1 MNLDSRS
8 ATGHCEGMVT
18 LPSSSC
24 VDLSVSGHRSPPRS
38 FASVRRSLSR
48 LLVALLLPVIATA
61 CTTFPDEENRQIGAE
76 PIVFGKPRTE
86 TGKERRDPDGRP
98 IASPI
103 GSEPP
108 GRSAVE
114 LGDGSF
120 IGSFQEQGAPTSGRG
135 GSSAGDITLNLVKVP
150 VEQAAKTVLGDV
162 LGVSYAIDPRAD
174 ALVTVQTPRPVNK
187 AGLAR
192 LFESGLKAAGLTIVD
207 TGGTYRIVPTGEAAA
222 SGPSFQPDGSD
233 SLVGTSTQII
243 RLRYVAASE
252 MKRILEPLA
261 PQGGVLRADDAR
273 GTVTVSGSPTEIA
286 AMREAAA
293 LFDVD
298 TMRGMSFAIVPVRSV
313 SPDLIADDMR
323 KVFGADKEGPMS
335 GMVQFIPNK
344 QLKSILVISPQQ
356 KYLLRAERLVR
367 RLDAQGRGA
376 ERQFYTYTARNRPAK
391 ELATILENMFS
402 GNNAAGGRA
411 GDRSTAP
418 RFQQTAV
425 DSSARQGFSGTG
437 FAGPATGGTGAASGL
452 GSGTVSV
459 SGGDAGGLR
468 SRIGGDPEATVP
480 AGEQQQA
487 AALGRTAEDEVPL
500 KIVAD
505 EPNNAVLILATQSEY
520 QRVVRVLE
528 NLDIMPNQVLIEA
541 TIAEVVLKDD
551 LQFGLR
557 WFFQNK
563 HNSATFTDAIN
574 GSLNSVFP
582 GFSYALRA
590 ANVQVTLN
598 ALADITKVNIVSS
611 PSLMVM
617 DNKTATLQIGDQVP
631 ITTQSAIS
639 TQGGNAPIVNS
650 VTYRDTGVIL
660 QIRPKINDSG
670 RVLLDI
676 EQEVSSV
683 TQTTTSNIDSP
694 TIQQRRVKTTVVVND
709 GESVALGGLIQDSR
723 STKAKQVPVLGDIP
737 LIGSAFRDKD
747 SAIQKTELVIFI
759 TPRVVRNLNEAQA
772 ITEEY
777 RQRLSSFGVRPKRD
791 LGKTVRRILE

>member
-1 MNLDSRS
+1 MAPTRS
-8 ATGHCEGMVT
+8 VGGTG
-18 LPSSSC
+18 L
-24 VDLSVSGHRSPPRS
+24 
-38 FASVRRSLSR
+38 RRMFVAILFP
-48 LLVALLLPVIATA
+48 LLAVA
-61 CTTFPDEENRQIGAE
+61 CTTFQSDDDRRFGAD
-76 PIVFGKPRTE
+76 PIVLGQPRYE
-86 TGKERRDPDGRP
+86 TGKERRDPAGRP

-108 GRSAVE
+108 GRSSVE
-114 LGDGSF
+114 LGDGNF
-120 IGSFQEQGAPTSGRG
+120 VGRFQEQGAPGSGRG
-135 GSSAGDITLNLVKVP
+135 GSTAGDITLNLVKVP
-150 VEQAAKTVLGDV
+150 VEQAAKAVLGDV

-174 ALVTVQTPRPVNK
+174 AVVTVQTPKPVNK

-207 TGGTYRIVPTGEAAA
+207 TGSTYRIVPTGEVAA
-222 SGPSFQPDGSD
+222 SGPAFRPDGD
-233 SLVGTSTQII
+233 EGGVGTSTQII

-261 PQGGVLRADDAR
+261 PQGGVLRADDGR

-286 AMREAAA
+286 AMREAAS

-313 SPDLIADDMR
+313 SPELIADDMK
-323 KVFGADKEGPMS
+323 KVFGADREGPMS

-402 GNNAAGGRA
+402 NTGAGGGRT
-411 GDRSTAP
+411 GDRSTSP
-418 RFQQTAV
+418 RFQQAQV
-425 DSSARQGFSGTG
+425 ESPARQGFSGGG
-437 FAGPATGGTGAASGL
+437 FAGPAVGGAGGNGL
-452 GSGTVSV
+452 AGSGPGIGSVSV
-459 SGGDAGGLR
+459 SGGFDQGAR
-468 SRIGGDPEATVP
+468 SRFNDPESTVP
-480 AGEQQQA
+480 AGEQQA
-487 AALGRTAEDEVPL
+487 AALGRSAEDAVPL

-505 EPNNAVLILATQSEY
+505 EPNNSVLILATQSEY
-520 QRVVRVLE
+520 QRVLRVLE
-528 NLDIMPNQVLIEA
+528 NLDVMPNQVLIEA
-541 TIAEVVLKDD
+541 TIAEVGLKDD

-557 WFFQNK
+557 WFFQNR
-563 HNSATFTDAIN
+563 HNSATFSDALN

-639 TQGGNAPIVNS
+639 IQGANAPIVNS
-650 VTYRDTGVIL
+650 ITYRDTGVIL
-660 QIRPKINDSG
+660 QIRPKINESG

-683 TQTTTSNIDSP
+683 TNTTSSSIDSP

-709 GESVALGGLIQDSR
+709 GESVALGGLIQDSKTTR
-723 STKAKQVPVLGDIP
+723 NKQVPVLGDLP

-747 SAIQKTELVIFI
+747 SALQKTELVIFI

-777 RQRLSSFGVRPKRD
+777 RQRLSSFGVRPKRNPAT
-791 LGKTVRRILE
+791 TVKRILE